1 MKKILVAYAS
11 TTGNTEMMAQA
22 IAKGAESN
30 GAQVDLV
37 NLADNSPAVDGY
49 DVIVL
54 GSPAMGCEVLEE
66 SYMEP
71 FFTSIESSISGKN
84 IALFGSYDW
93 GEGEWLTSWEDRVKA
108 AGANL
113 AAESL
118 KINLTPDA
126 AGEGACAEFGKKI
139 SA

>member
-1 MKKILVAYAS
+1 MKKILIAFAS
-11 TTGNTEMMAQA
+11 TTGNTESMASA
-22 IAKGAESN
+22 IKKGAE
-30 GAQVDLV
+30 GAGNQVEFV
-37 NLADNSPAVDGY
+37 NLAESTPSIDGY

-71 FFTSIESSISGKN
+71 FFTSIEGSISGKN
-84 IALFGSYDW
+84 VALFGSYDW
-93 GEGEWLTSWEDRVKA
+93 GEGEWLSNWEDRVKT

-113 AAESL
+113 VCESL

-126 AGEGACAEFGKKI
+126 AGEGLCENFGKNL
-139 SA
+139 

>member
-1 MKKILVAYAS
+1 MKKILIAYAS
-11 TTGNTEMMAQA
+11 TTGNTELMAQS
-22 IAKGAESN
+22 IKKGVEEAGN
-30 GAQVDLV
+30 QADLV
-37 NLADNSPAVDGY
+37 NLSENTPSIEGY
-49 DVIVL
+49 DVIAL

-71 FFTSIESSISGKN
+71 FFSSIEGSISGKN

-108 AGANL
+108 GGANL
-113 AAESL
+113 VADSL

-126 AGEGACAEFGKKI
+126 AGEGECAEFGKKI